1 MFGCYAK
8 GLKKFCGSVCNIL
21 AFVMGG
27 EIVLPKNV
35 IVQSLNVALLRV
47 KLWLFEVGYT
57 MIAYKI

>member
-1 MFGCYAK
+1 
-8 GLKKFCGSVCNIL
+8 
-21 AFVMGG
+21 MGG